1 MAATIKS
8 TIGRTTGKITIA
20 AIRTSVRKA
29 VVATQLMIG
38 TVAITVITTA
48 TAMSD
53 KMIVRRHKA
62 GTITTLQR
70 LKPPS
75 LAGMSGRK
83 NAVKSRKTIT
93 LRMTANAVMKRGKRK
108 FRTVATKKKTVATGR
123 SRVPV
128 VSKSNPK
135 TINSGKSL
143 ASEAVKAA
151 TNGSITEA
159 VADGRRSEHK
169 LAVVVAIGK
178 AAAAGLVGE
187 VNFKFTDGIGA
198 VAEMVALLARPIK
211 IAVTID

>member
-8 TIGRTTGKITIA
+8 TIGKTTGKITIA

-75 LAGMSGRK
+75 LAGMSERK

-108 FRTVATKKKTVATGR
+108 FRTVATKKKTVA
-123 SRVPV
+123 
-128 VSKSNPK
+128 SKSNPK
-135 TINSGKSL
+135 TIKSGKSL

-198 VAEMVALLARPIK
+198 VAEMVALLARLIK

>member
-8 TIGRTTGKITIA
+8 TIGKTTGKITIA

-48 TAMSD
+48 TAM
-53 KMIVRRHKA
+53 MIVRCHKA

-75 LAGMSGRK
+75 LAGMSERK

-108 FRTVATKKKTVATGR
+108 FRTVATKKKTVA
-123 SRVPV
+123 
-128 VSKSNPK
+128 SKSNPK

-178 AAAAGLVGE
+178 AAAG
-187 VNFKFTDGIGA
+187 
-198 VAEMVALLARPIK
+198 MVALLARPIK

>member
-8 TIGRTTGKITIA
+8 TIGKTTGKITIA

-75 LAGMSGRK
+75 LAGTSERK

-108 FRTVATKKKTVATGR
+108 FRTVATKKKTVA
-123 SRVPV
+123 
-128 VSKSNPK
+128 SKSNPK

-159 VADGRRSEHK
+159 VVDGRRSEHK

-198 VAEMVALLARPIK
+198 VAEMVALLARLIK

>member
-8 TIGRTTGKITIA
+8 TIGKTTGKITIA

-75 LAGMSGRK
+75 LAGMSERK

-108 FRTVATKKKTVATGR
+108 FRTVATKKKTVA
-123 SRVPV
+123 
-128 VSKSNPK
+128 SKSNPK

-198 VAEMVALLARPIK
+198 VAEMVALLARLIK

>member
-1 MAATIKS
+1 M
-8 TIGRTTGKITIA
+8 
-20 AIRTSVRKA
+20 
-29 VVATQLMIG
+29 
-38 TVAITVITTA
+38 
-48 TAMSD
+48 
-53 KMIVRRHKA
+53 
-62 GTITTLQR
+62 

-75 LAGMSGRK
+75 LAGMSERK

-108 FRTVATKKKTVATGR
+108 FRTVATKKKTVA
-123 SRVPV
+123 
-128 VSKSNPK
+128 SKSNPK

-198 VAEMVALLARPIK
+198 VAGMVALLARPIK